1 MTEERDEPKIQNARH
16 GAIVTAAGV
25 GLMAAYCLLLY
36 HLNHPVTEI
45 HAPEPVRAS
54 IVQPAPLPQ
63 KIVTFQ
69 TPLRKTKRVMRAE
82 KRFGPLIRQI
92 ADRHT
97 VDPALVKAIILAESS
112 YDHRAVSN
120 RGAAGLMQLMPA
132 TAQAMGVEDRF
143 NPENNIEGGVRYF
156 KKLMVRFNGDKRMAL
171 AAYNAG
177 SRKVRQYQGVP
188 PFKATRRYIEKVL
201 RYYDHYKRQGSDL
214 ERV

>member
-1 MTEERDEPKIQNARH
+1 MMEPDEPNIQNARH
-16 GAIVTAAGV
+16 GAIVTVAGV

-36 HLNHPVTEI
+36 HLHLPVPEI
-45 HAPEPVRAS
+45 QAPEPIRAS

-63 KIVTFQ
+63 NTAAPQPPI
-69 TPLRKTKRVMRAE
+69 RKPKRVKRAE
-82 KRFGPLIRQI
+82 KRFGPMIRQI
-92 ADRHT
+92 AERHT

-132 TAQAMGVEDRF
+132 TAQAMGVEDLF

-201 RYYDHYKRQGSDL
+201 RYYDHYKRQISDL
-214 ERV
+214 EKA